1 MWSIYLPISSVYF
14 YGKLVG
20 KYSSPMDLMGYES
33 LRISPEDFSVPGVS
47 GNLKGSSLTKSGKT
61 AEIYTPKV

>member
-1 MWSIYLPISSVYF
+1 
-14 YGKLVG
+14 
-20 KYSSPMDLMGYES
+20 MDLMGYES